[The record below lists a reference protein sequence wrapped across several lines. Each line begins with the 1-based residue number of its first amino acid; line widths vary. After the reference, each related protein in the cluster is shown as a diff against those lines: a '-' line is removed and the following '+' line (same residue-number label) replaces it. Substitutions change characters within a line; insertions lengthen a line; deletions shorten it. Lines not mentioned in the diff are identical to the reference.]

1 MSNILLLQATS
12 CCSGEMFSCCW
23 MWWMFWT
30 AVAFLLGALLH
41 WLFFCKGKQEE
52 IDRLTRENEGL
63 RADITNKDKDIAG
76 YKYQID
82 ENTKHIQHLKAQ
94 LSSCEADKAIL
105 AGKVSGGDDST
116 QLGVVAPTSRGT
128 GAGTDY
134 AALLGNDNH
143 QIIEGIGP
151 KIDGLMKAAGIMNWA
166 DMASSSVDRL
176 QKVLDDAGSRYK
188 LANPGTWPRQAQL
201 AHEGK
206 WDELIEYQKFL
217 GGGVEGKGD
226 LDNDSKFEKLL
237 VKKLG
242 FSTNPTD
249 LKVVEGIGPKI
260 EGLCKDAG
268 IKNWTDLGNASADRL
283 KEILA
288 AAGSRYKLADPST
301 WPKQANL
308 AAQGDWNALKE
319 FQDFLDGGKNPG

>member
-23 MWWMFWT
+23 IWWMIWT
-30 AVAFLLGALLH
+30 LGAFLLGALLH
-41 WLFFCKGKQEE
+41 WLFFCKKKQEE

-63 RADITNKDKDIAG
+63 RADIINKDKDIAG

-82 ENTKHIQHLKAQ
+82 ESTKHIQHLKAQ
-94 LSSCEADKAIL
+94 LSSCQADKAIL
-105 AGKVSGGDDST
+105 AAKISDGGDSTT

-128 GAGTDY
+128 EPDY

-166 DMASSSVDRL
+166 DMASSSVERL
-176 QKVLDDAGSRYK
+176 QGVLNDAGARYK
-188 LANPGTWPRQAQL
+188 LANPSTWPRQAQL
-201 AHEGK
+201 ATEAK
-206 WDELIEYQKFL
+206 WDDLIEYQKFL

-226 LDNDSKFEKLL
+226 LSNDSKFEKLL

-242 FSTNPTD
+242 FSTNPED
-249 LKVVEGIGPKI
+249 LKIVEGVGPKI
-260 EGLCKDAG
+260 EGLLKDAG
-268 IKNWTDLGNASADRL
+268 IQNWTDLGNATTDRL
-283 KEILA
+283 SEVLA
-288 AAGSRYKLADPST
+288 AAGARYKLADPST
-301 WPKQANL
+301 WPKQAKL
-308 AAQGDWNALKE
+308 AAEGNWDELKE
-319 FQDFLDGGKNPG
+319 YQDFLDGGKTPV

>member
-1 MSNILLLQATS
+1 MSNILLLDATS
-12 CCSGEMFSCCW
+12 CCGGGMLPCF
-23 MWWMFWT
+23 WWLFWT
-30 AVAFLLGALLH
+30 LGAFLLGALLH

-63 RADITNKDKDIAG
+63 RADVTNKDKDIAG

-94 LSSCEADKAIL
+94 LSSCEADKAIMAADAAKAAESTIIPL
-105 AGKVSGGDDST
+105 AAV
-116 QLGVVAPTSRGT
+116 SRGT
-128 GAGTDY
+128 GPDY
-134 AALLGNDNH
+134 AALLGSDNH

-166 DMASSSVDRL
+166 DMASSPVERL

-188 LANPGTWPRQAQL
+188 LANPTTWPRQAQL
-201 AHEGK
+201 ANEAK

-217 GGGVEGKGD
+217 DGGVEGKGD
-226 LDNDSKFEKLL
+226 FDNDSKFEKLL

-242 FSTNPTD
+242 FSTNPED

-268 IKNWTDLGNASADRL
+268 IQNWTDLSNTNIDRL

-288 AAGSRYKLADPST
+288 AAGDRYKLADPTT
-301 WPKQANL
+301 WPKQAGL
-308 AAQGDWNALKE
+308 AAAGDWDALRE
-319 FQDFLDGGKNPG
+319 YQDFLDGGKTPG